1 MRQIRL
7 VFCCWRFFRDTITI
21 ILRFPKRTLF
31 TSKKSD
37 LALCHLENSHSRRWL
52 SKWRT
57 QTTKRETD
65 LTYLHFE
72 RKTLMELKFDN
83 FLKIWQ
89 SKPRKVFFIWSNCP
103 WFLFIICISF
113 ARKFF
118 IRKLGKNS
126 HQILGNSERYD
137 KITVRGFYSFI
148 GSSKKIEL
156 SQ

>member
-31 TSKKSD
+31 TNIKSD
-37 LALCHLENSHSRRWL
+37 LALWHLENSHSRRWL
-52 SKWRT
+52 SKWRI

-72 RKTLMELKFDN
+72 GKTLMELKFDN

-89 SKPRKVFFIWSNCP
+89 SKPRKLFFFDMIKLSLI
-103 WFLFIICISF
+103 FIYHMYIICKKVLYQKVGQEFTSNF
-113 ARKFF
+113 RKFGE
-118 IRKLGKNS
+118 IW
-126 HQILGNSERYD
+126 
-137 KITVRGFYSFI
+137 
-148 GSSKKIEL
+148 
-156 SQ
+156 